1 MLKNSFLLIKL
12 TTQILIKKF
21 LIVML
26 QFLLK

>member
-12 TTQILIKKF
+12 TTLTLIKKF

-26 QFLLK
+26 LFLLK